1 MKTIVLFTSNTG
13 FTKQYANWLV
23 NDLSCPWIDLS
34 KKKRVDLDEYD
45 TIVFGSW
52 LMAGKIKKGK
62 QLKSLLKQ
70 YQEKNWIVFCV
81 GRTPLDQIDF
91 KSLIHQN
98 FEEDLP
104 SSVSFFYLPG
114 GFDIDRQPA
123 FYKWLLTRFK
133 KMLSKKENK
142 TKEELQIEE
151 MLSCSIDL
159 SDPKYLLPILMQI
172 KEEILPVKF

>member
-34 KKKRVDLDEYD
+34 KTIRVDLDEYD

-70 YQEKNWIVFCV
+70 YQEKNWIVFL
-81 GRTPLDQIDF
+81 RRKDSPRSDRFQIFD
-91 KSLIHQN
+91 
-98 FEEDLP
+98 P
-104 SSVSFFYLPG
+104 SKL
-114 GFDIDRQPA
+114 
-123 FYKWLLTRFK
+123 
-133 KMLSKKENK
+133 
-142 TKEELQIEE
+142 
-151 MLSCSIDL
+151 
-159 SDPKYLLPILMQI
+159 
-172 KEEILPVKF
+172 